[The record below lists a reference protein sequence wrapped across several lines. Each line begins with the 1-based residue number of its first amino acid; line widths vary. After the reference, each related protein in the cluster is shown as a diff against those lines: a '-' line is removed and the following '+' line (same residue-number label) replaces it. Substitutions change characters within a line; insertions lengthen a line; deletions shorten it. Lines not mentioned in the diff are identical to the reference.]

1 MDGAATRAAAL
12 DWGAARLA
20 EAGIDAPRLE
30 ARLLLAHALGI
41 DAAALLADRGAP
53 LAAGN
58 DYRRLIE
65 RRAARVPLAYLLGTR
80 EFWSLPFAVSPATLI
95 PRPDSETVV
104 EAALAAA
111 PKPPSGRGRRVL
123 DLGTGTGCLLLSL
136 LSEWRDAWGLGV
148 DVVPA
153 ACALAAANAA
163 SLGLAGR
170 AAFLCADWDAALRG
184 RFDVIV
190 SNPPYIPHADVAALM
205 PEVARYEPAS
215 ALDGGPDGLAPY
227 RHLLPAIASL
237 LAPGGIA
244 VFEHGADQAAT
255 LAGLAARWGY
265 AVAPRRD
272 LAGIDRAVVLRR
284 DDAGRDACV
293 TRVPH
298 RGVR

>member
-1 MDGAATRAAAL
+1 MDGATTRAAAL

-20 EAGIDAPRLE
+20 EAGIDTPRLE
-30 ARLLLAHALGI
+30 ARLLLAHALGV
-41 DAAALLADRGAP
+41 DAATLLADRAAP
-53 LAAGN
+53 LAAS
-58 DYRRLIE
+58 DYHLLIE

-111 PKPPSGRGRRVL
+111 AKPPAGRGRRLL

-136 LSEWRDAWGLGV
+136 LSEWPDAWGLGV

-163 SLGLAGR
+163 ALGLAGR

-190 SNPPYIPHADVAALM
+190 ANPPYIRRDDIPALM
-205 PEVARYEPAS
+205 PEVARHEPAS
-215 ALDGGPDGLAPY
+215 ALDGGVDGLDPY
-227 RHLLPAIASL
+227 RRLLPGLTGL
-237 LAPGGIA
+237 LAAGGVA
-244 VFEHGADQAAT
+244 VLEHGADQVPA
-255 LAGLAARWGY
+255 LARLAARWGY
-265 AVAPRRD
+265 DAVSRTD
-272 LAGIDRAVVLRR
+272 LADMARAIVLRR
-284 DDAGRDACV
+284 AGVAAGGAAGDAAGAHV
-293 TRVPH
+293 
-298 RGVR
+298 